1 MPSEYKV
8 CVLCETYDRKPSTVY
23 NKISTVECEQKIRAA
38 YFRPHNKTLNIDLLN
53 KYVHKTCYKSLVGRM
68 KPISVTKKIVRPRR
82 LHHASAQVF
91 NSNSP
96 QQFLKKYC
104 WTVLIS
110 NP

>member
-8 CVLCETYDRKPSTVY
+8 CALCEKYDRKPRTIY
-23 NKISTVECEQKIRAA
+23 NKISTVKCEQKIRAA
-38 YFRPHNKTLNIDLLN
+38 YLRRHKKTLNIDLLN
-53 KYVHKTCYKSLVGRM
+53 KYMHKTCYKSLVGRL
-68 KPISVTKKIVRPRR
+68 KPILATTKIEKSRGLRR
-82 LHHASAQVF
+82 ASAQVF